1 MADPPGVRLD
11 ASGFEHIRARVGLG
25 LRVVVGRLLLG
36 LQSCEEDCYRCE
48 EQVNIGLSLVS
59 CSEREA
65 C

>member
-11 ASGFEHIRARVGLG
+11 ASGFEHIRTRVGL
-25 LRVVVGRLLLG
+25 GRLLLG

-48 EQVNIGLSLVS
+48 EQVNIGFSLVS
-59 CSEREA
+59 CSEWEA